1 MGPLEKV
8 ITYFV
13 AKKGNVKRTEL
24 VKLVY
29 LFEHYHVLKY
39 GYQFTDTQ
47 FIRYKHGPYASEITT
62 TAENLDGLIACET
75 YNGMYGS
82 AFIYKLNQRFIGDD
96 FDLPTEQ
103 GDLALLAINSV
114 KGKSFQ
120 EMLDYVYSTPP
131 MEKVI
136 LSEKEDGV
144 PHYRE
149 VLDMNARKPTLRF
162 SRSELQSAK
171 QRNSLRKK
179 RGTDEEYMANLLNG
193 HRELEPLRRRA
204 NTCFNNT
211 R

>member
-1 MGPLEKV
+1 
-8 ITYFV
+8 
-13 AKKGNVKRTEL
+13 
-24 VKLVY
+24 
-29 LFEHYHVLKY
+29 
-39 GYQFTDTQ
+39 
-47 FIRYKHGPYASEITT
+47 
-62 TAENLDGLIACET
+62 
-75 YNGMYGS
+75 MYGP
-82 AFIYKLNQRFIGDD
+82 AFIYKLNQRFTSDD

-103 GDLALLAINSV
+103 SDLALLAINSI

-120 EMLDYVYSTPP
+120 EMLDYVYSTPL

-144 PHYRE
+144 PRYRE

-171 QRNSLRKK
+171 QRNSQRKK

-193 HRELEPLRRRA
+193 HHELEPLRRRA
-204 NTCFNNT
+204 NICFNNT